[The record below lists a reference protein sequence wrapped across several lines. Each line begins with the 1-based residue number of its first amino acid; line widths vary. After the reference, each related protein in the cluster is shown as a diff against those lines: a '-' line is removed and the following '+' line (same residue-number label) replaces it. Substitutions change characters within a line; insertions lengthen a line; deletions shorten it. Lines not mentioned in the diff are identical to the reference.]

1 MVAVG
6 NLDQV
11 WLAVPEDVAPEELQ
25 DAFRSY
31 FGSEWSQVL
40 DAADKSFP
48 YNAANTA
55 YFAVRELRPVENLTL
70 EQLLEEKGIGR
81 PPNIIVS

>member
-1 MVAVG
+1 MPSEAISAR
-6 NLDQV
+6 NR
-11 WLAVPEDVAPEELQ
+11 PE
-25 DAFRSY
+25 S
-31 FGSEWSQVL
+31 L

-70 EQLLEEKGIGR
+70 RHFSGRERDRPATEYHRKLTLL
-81 PPNIIVS
+81 S